1 MADSVGYSIINS
13 YAGVGFSRSWINCDA
28 AVYATYTEEVLV
40 ISKLRGKKSTVYE
53 VLLAL
58 VFVK

>member
-28 AVYATYTEEVLV
+28 AIADAYSGEVLGM
-40 ISKLRGKKSTVYE
+40 SKW
-53 VLLAL
+53 
-58 VFVK
+58 